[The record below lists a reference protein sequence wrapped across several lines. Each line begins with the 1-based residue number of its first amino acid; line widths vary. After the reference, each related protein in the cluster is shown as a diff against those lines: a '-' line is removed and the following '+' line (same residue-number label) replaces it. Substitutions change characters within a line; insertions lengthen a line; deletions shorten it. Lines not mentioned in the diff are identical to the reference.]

1 MHVFID
7 YILVSFFPRRVK
19 LALDKL
25 LQGSWNI
32 SNHFNSHIFHGFSSM
47 REVLC
52 SSRLWQCWLQM
63 LFIGSNPG
71 DGAGAGF
78 MLWTV
83 WGWYG
88 LRGNITSPWAGLLCH
103 PAIPAAR
110 PRARWQRKFPELST
124 CNVTLITQWDKQKG
138 GYWSRLL
145 PGWLSCHLRFPYFF
159 YLYFLWASK
168 NPNFTTEN
176 RWEGV
181 SSLDSN
187 CPQGLTHLS
196 EPARDSWN
204 TKKGFYDNSSATLP
218 SACVLWERR
227 RQRLSH
233 RHLGLFS
240 PLCSGEIVPLEHTN
254 GLRSFH

>member
-1 MHVFID
+1 MHVFIY

-103 PAIPAAR
+103 PVIPAAR

-124 CNVTLITQWDKQKG
+124 CNVTLITQRDKQKG

-159 YLYFLWASK
+159 IFIFCEPLKIQTSQQK
-168 NPNFTTEN
+168 T
-176 RWEGV
+176 GGKGSV
-181 SSLDSN
+181 
-187 CPQGLTHLS
+187 LS
-196 EPARDSWN
+196 IPIAH
-204 TKKGFYDNSSATLP
+204 KA
-218 SACVLWERR
+218 
-227 RQRLSH
+227 
-233 RHLGLFS
+233 
-240 PLCSGEIVPLEHTN
+240 
-254 GLRSFH
+254 

>member
-1 MHVFID
+1 MDFLLWEKCYALPGSDSAD
-7 YILVSFFPRRVK
+7 YKCCLLEVILGMVQELGSCCGLCEADMDWEGTSQVPELGFSVTRRSLR
-19 LALDKL
+19 LAL
-25 LQGSWNI
+25 G
-32 SNHFNSHIFHGFSSM
+32 
-47 REVLC
+47 
-52 SSRLWQCWLQM
+52 
-63 LFIGSNPG
+63 
-71 DGAGAGF
+71 
-78 MLWTV
+78 
-83 WGWYG
+83 
-88 LRGNITSPWAGLLCH
+88 
-103 PAIPAAR
+103 
-110 PRARWQRKFPELST
+110 QRKFPELST

>member
-1 MHVFID
+1 MHVFIY

-103 PAIPAAR
+103 PAIPAVGKESSQSFPPAMS
-110 PRARWQRKFPELST
+110 RWLHSGISKKE
-124 CNVTLITQWDKQKG
+124 VTD
-138 GYWSRLL
+138 
-145 PGWLSCHLRFPYFF
+145 HV
-159 YLYFLWASK
+159 YFLAGCLAISD
-168 NPNFTTEN
+168 
-176 RWEGV
+176 
-181 SSLDSN
+181 SLTFFIFIFCEPLKIQTS
-187 CPQGLTHLS
+187 QQKTGGKGSVLS
-196 EPARDSWN
+196 IPIAH
-204 TKKGFYDNSSATLP
+204 KA
-218 SACVLWERR
+218 
-227 RQRLSH
+227 
-233 RHLGLFS
+233 
-240 PLCSGEIVPLEHTN
+240 
-254 GLRSFH
+254 